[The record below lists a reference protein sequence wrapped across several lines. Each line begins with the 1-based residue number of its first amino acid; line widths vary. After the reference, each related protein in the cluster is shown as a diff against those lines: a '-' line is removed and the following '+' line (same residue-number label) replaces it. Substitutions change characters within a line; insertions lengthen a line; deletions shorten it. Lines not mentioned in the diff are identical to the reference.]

1 MKEQLPY
8 LIREG
13 KTWVLSQ
20 QDRHR
25 NAGSTLSRRELNALA
40 PFFGVRMLDSIRVCW
55 VDVIENPLFYEELLE
70 MGKPI
75 PIDFREMGGIAYVD
89 TILLAR
95 ARIGGSDYMSLL
107 FHECVHVVQYQV
119 LGVDAFVDQYVNG
132 WAANGF
138 AYEKVPLEQDA
149 CQLQALFE
157 KTPTIPFRAEAEVRS
172 MLQARGCLP

>member
-20 QDRHR
+20 QDRYR
-25 NAGSTLSRRELNALA
+25 DASFTLSRQERKVLA
-40 PFFGVRMLDSIRVCW
+40 PFFGVRTLDSIRVCW
-55 VDVIENPLFYEELLE
+55 VGVIENPLFYEELLE
-70 MGKPI
+70 MGEPI
-75 PIDFREMGGIAYVD
+75 PIDFREMGGITYVD

-95 ARIGGSDYMSLL
+95 ARVGGSDYMSLL

-119 LGVDAFVDQYVNG
+119 LGVDTFVDQYVNG
-132 WAANGF
+132 WAANGL

-149 CQLQALFE
+149 CHLQALFE
-157 KTPTIPFRAEAEVRS
+157 KTPMIPFVAETEVRS
-172 MLQARGCLP
+172 MLQARGCLS

>member
-89 TILLAR
+89 TI
-95 ARIGGSDYMSLL
+95 
-107 FHECVHVVQYQV
+107 
-119 LGVDAFVDQYVNG
+119 
-132 WAANGF
+132 
-138 AYEKVPLEQDA
+138 
-149 CQLQALFE
+149 
-157 KTPTIPFRAEAEVRS
+157 
-172 MLQARGCLP
+172 MLSSIRF